1 MKERG
6 KNQSSASIVIR
17 VFLRDMPTPVCR
29 HVPSSNK
36 LAILKKV
43 MLDSFDHLGLFIV
56 SYNNTYALR
65 ASGTS
70 LSNLSQDASSTNSLL
85 VLGILR
91 PVRNNKLLPT
101 GTIIVS
107 SLALHAETVQ
117 SSTVKVK
124 VFLYSI
130 IIYCNHGC

>member
-91 PVRNNKLLPT
+91 PVP
-101 GTIIVS
+101 VCP
-107 SLALHAETVQ
+107 EQQTVA
-117 SSTVKVK
+117 
-124 VFLYSI
+124 
-130 IIYCNHGC
+130 